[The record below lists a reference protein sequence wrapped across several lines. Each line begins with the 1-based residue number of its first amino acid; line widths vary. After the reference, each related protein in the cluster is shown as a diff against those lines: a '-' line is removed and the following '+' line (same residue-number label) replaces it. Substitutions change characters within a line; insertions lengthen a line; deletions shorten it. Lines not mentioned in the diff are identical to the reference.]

1 TLLRSSFPD
10 LHRALQ
16 PLTPASHSC
25 NAHQQAICL
34 ITCLGVSGSHA
45 TQWSCPFPIQPTGRK
60 FRVGGF
66 IVNAET
72 HIGVRGIVSILE
84 IRHIRSLRPRRF
96 GAMQPAWQDTSC
108 VLFATQRAA
117 AVDFLAL
124 VRHLE
129 DALAPAAKSLGFFL
143 SFAYTRYP
151 FLNSVHLVAP
161 RRVSPARRQSQHERI
176 RADSTVA
183 RYPHPHAAFAL
194 VHWRMNRGL
203 HVNPLQ
209 NSLPTS
215 NSTLSAIWK

>member
-1 TLLRSSFPD
+1 VYGESVSITVLCVAPFLNVY
-10 LHRALQ
+10 
-16 PLTPASHSC
+16 SHSS
-25 NAHQQAICL
+25 AVHSTPFFFYFVIG
-34 ITCLGVSGSHA
+34 T
-45 TQWSCPFPIQPTGRK
+45 SCPVVK
-60 FRVGGF
+60 FSSLVLLLFLSDDNHSRSL
-66 IVNAET
+66 
-72 HIGVRGIVSILE
+72 VSILE

-161 RRVSPARRQSQHERI
+161 RRVSPAREFH
-176 RADSTVA
+176 
-183 RYPHPHAAFAL
+183 
-194 VHWRMNRGL
+194 
-203 HVNPLQ
+203 
-209 NSLPTS
+209 NSSPVPTR
-215 NSTLSAIWK
+215 